1 MTIGISNITT
11 VTYENITSIVNVS
24 SFPEFMIRA
33 NDIIYNGYYW
43 FIILWVTF
51 FILFIA
57 AQKVKDQPLNNAMYT
72 SAVISILSFLLRGV
86 RMVDVGV
93 VKALLTDHQMWAFPI
108 MTIILATIVWAVK
121 D

>member
-1 MTIGISNITT
+1 MSIGIG
-11 VTYENITSIVNVS
+11 NITSVTMDNITAISNVS
-24 SFPEFMIRA
+24 SFPEFMIQA
-33 NDIIYNGYYW
+33 NNIIYNGYYW

-57 AQKVKDQPLNNAMYT
+57 AQKVRDQPINNAMY
-72 SAVISILSFLLRGV
+72 SSVVITILSFLLRG
-86 RMVDVGV
+86 MKIVDVGV

-108 MTIILATIVWAVK
+108 LTIILATIAWAVK

>member
-1 MTIGISNITT
+1 MAIGIG
-11 VTYENITSIVNVS
+11 NITSVTMDNITAIGNVS
-24 SFPEFMIRA
+24 SFPEFMIKA

-57 AQKVKDQPLNNAMYT
+57 AQKVKDQPINNAMYV
-72 SAVISILSFLLRGV
+72 SAVITILSFLLRG
-86 RMVDVGV
+86 MKIVDVGV

-108 MTIILATIVWAVK
+108 LTIILATIAWAVK